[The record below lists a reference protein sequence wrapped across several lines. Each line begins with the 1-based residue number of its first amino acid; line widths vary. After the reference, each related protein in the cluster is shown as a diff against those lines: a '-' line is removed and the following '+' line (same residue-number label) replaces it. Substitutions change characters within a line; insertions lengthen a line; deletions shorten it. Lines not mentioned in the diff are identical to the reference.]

1 MGQPISNA
9 SAQPATPGALS
20 IAFYGGV
27 GTVTG
32 SRHLL
37 TAGGSRLLVD
47 CGMFQG
53 DRQLRDLNW
62 KRPEFDPA
70 SVNALVLTHAHMD
83 HGGLIPRFVREG
95 FAGKIYSTKATREL
109 AEVILLDSAKLQEE
123 DAKHANRHGYAKH
136 VPALPLYTS
145 KDVEAALTQFSTVE
159 YTEHFSPTGAF
170 DVTLHNAGHILGSAF
185 VEVAAAR
192 DGGTTRV
199 VFSGDIGRYGAPL
212 HSDPDPLSACD
223 ALAIEST
230 YGDRVHD
237 DTPLIDQIRRPFTDT
252 LRSGGIILIPS
263 FAMARTQLVTLML
276 GEFMASGAIPRVPVH
291 VDSPM
296 AVAITRIY
304 NKHLLG
310 TELDAGLGTD
320 TDSAI
325 LPAGTSFEQTVEQSK
340 RLNSL
345 PGPGIIIASSGMLT
359 GGRVL
364 HHLERLLPDSKN
376 LVVLVG
382 YQAAGT
388 RGRQLRDGAK
398 SLRMHGRDIQVAA
411 RVLSIEGMSGHAD
424 SNELMRWFES
434 GPSRPRVAFITHGE
448 PGPASALAERIR
460 GEATVNAVIPKI
472 GDSFDLAAML
482 AH

>member
-1 MGQPISNA
+1 M
-9 SAQPATPGALS
+9 
-20 IAFYGGV
+20 

-37 TAGGSRLLVD
+37 TAAGSRLLVD

-83 HGGLIPRFVREG
+83 HAGLIPRFVREG
-95 FAGKIYSTKATREL
+95 FPGKIYCTKATREL
-109 AEVILLDSAKLQEE
+109 VEVILLDSAKLQEE
-123 DAKHANRHGYAKH
+123 EAQHANRHGYAKH
-136 VPALPLYTS
+136 DPALPLYTS
-145 KDVEAALTQFSTVE
+145 TDVQAALTQFSTVE
-159 YTEHFSPTGAF
+159 YAEHFSPA
-170 DVTLHNAGHILGSAF
+170 DALEVTLHNAGHILGSAF
-185 VEVAAAR
+185 VEVAARR

-199 VFSGDIGRYGAPL
+199 VFSGDIGRYGAEL
-212 HSDPDPLSACD
+212 HSDPDPLSGCD

-230 YGDRVHD
+230 YGDRVHSE
-237 DTPLIDQIRRPFTDT
+237 TPLVDQIRQPFTDT
-252 LRSGGIILIPS
+252 LRAGGMILIPS

-276 GEFMASGAIPRVPVH
+276 GELMSSGAVPRVPVH

-310 TELDAGLGTD
+310 TELDAGLGTE

-325 LPAGTSFEQTVEQSK
+325 LPAGTTFAQTVDESK
-340 RLNSL
+340 RLNGL
-345 PGPGIIIASSGMLT
+345 AGPRIIIASSGMLT

-364 HHLERLLPDSKN
+364 HHLERLLPDQKN

-388 RGRQLRDGAK
+388 RGRQLLDGAK
-398 SLRMHGRDIQVAA
+398 SLRMYGRDIEVAA

-424 SNELMRWFES
+424 SNELMRWFKS
-434 GPSRPRVAFITHGE
+434 GPALPRLAFITHGE
-448 PGPASALAERIR
+448 PGPATALAERIR
-460 GEATVNAVIPKI
+460 AETAVNAVIPKI
-472 GDSFDLAAML
+472 GDSFDLDAML
-482 AH
+482 GR

>member
-1 MGQPISNA
+1 MPSTSSG
-9 SAQPATPGALS
+9 TPRPLS
-20 IAFYGGV
+20 VTFYGGV

-37 TAGGSRLLVD
+37 TAGDSRLLVD

-53 DRQLRDLNW
+53 DRELRDLNW
-62 KRPEFDPA
+62 KQPAFDPA
-70 SVNALVLTHAHMD
+70 SVSAIVLTHAHMD
-83 HGGLIPRFVREG
+83 HAGCIPRLVRDG
-95 FAGKIYSTKATREL
+95 FAGKIYCTEATTEL

-145 KDVEAALTQFSTVE
+145 EDVGAAMKLFSSIDYGRQFA
-159 YTEHFSPTGAF
+159 PATGL

-185 VEVAAAR
+185 AEVVAAT
-192 DGGTTRV
+192 GGETTRM

-212 HSDPDPLSACD
+212 HSDPDSLPACD
-223 ALAIEST
+223 AVAIEST

-237 DTPLIDQIRRPFTDT
+237 DTPLIDQLREPFTRT
-252 LRSGGIILIPS
+252 LEVGGIILIPS
-263 FAMARTQLVTLML
+263 FAMARAQLVTLML
-276 GEFMASGAIPRVPVH
+276 GEFMSSGTIPRVPVH

-310 TELDAGLGTD
+310 RELDPGLGTE

-325 LPAGTSFEQTVEQSK
+325 LPAGTSFAQTVDESK
-340 RLNSL
+340 QLNQL
-345 PGPGIIIASSGMLT
+345 QGPRIIIASSGMLT

-364 HHLERLLPDSKN
+364 HHLERLLPDAKN

-382 YQAAGT
+382 YQAAAT
-388 RGRQLRDGAK
+388 RGRQLLDGAK
-398 SLRMHGRDIQVAA
+398 SLRMHGRDVPVAA
-411 RVLSIEGMSGHAD
+411 KVLSVEGMSGHAD
-424 SNELMRWFES
+424 SNELMRWLKS
-434 GPSRPRVAFITHGE
+434 GPSLPRTAFLTHGE
-448 PGPASALAERIR
+448 TGPANALAERIR
-460 GEATVNAVIPKI
+460 RESTVNAVIPKL
-472 GDSFDLAAML
+472 GDSFDLSGKPA
-482 AH
+482 